1 MLIVKDLNRLHKG
14 LMNSSTLLMKKVS
27 GGLECSFL
35 REGFTNNVVLIKDD
49 VLAEA
54 LISSGVNGIIA
65 GVDLL
70 VFRSAFNT
78 FSLRVKA
85 RKLYQELHA
94 SLPAANAAMLD
105 AIAA

>member
-14 LMNSSTLLMKKVS
+14 LMNSSTMVMKKVS

-35 REGFTNNVVLIKDD
+35 KKGFTNNVILIKDD

-54 LISSGVNGIIA
+54 LVSSGVNGNIA

-70 VFRSAFNT
+70 AFRNAFDT

-85 RKLYQELHA
+85 KKLYQELHT